1 MIIILLEFFY
11 YEAYCCLTRL
21 YFTPKKIGLY
31 ALSSF
36 ASSCEGALALVMTD
50 VTLLETWF
58 SLLSSG
64 KIEIL
69 TAALHS
75 IARVLD
81 TKSNSLEVG
90 QGSSESKASSTT
102 ADGDVTSSVDLAA
115 LKKKIVSEIGKT
127 KGVSAVTFLMKTARQ
142 PVNERKLAVYAT
154 MTALCR
160 QQPGGWG
167 LMAMYSTQG
176 FREFIEDRDTEH
188 TKEGKEAKFRSAIF
202 EAPLSP

>member
-1 MIIILLEFFY
+1 MIIFIS
-11 YEAYCCLTRL
+11 
-21 YFTPKKIGLY
+21 YFSVVSQLGLY

-36 ASSCEGALALVMTD
+36 ASSCEEALVIVMD
-50 VTLLETWF
+50 DDRLLESWF

-75 IARVLD
+75 VARVID
-81 TKSNSLEVG
+81 MESIPSESSH
-90 QGSSESKASSTT
+90 GSSETKASSTT
-102 ADGDVTSSVDLAA
+102 LEASVSVPSPASLAV
-115 LKKKIVSEIGKT
+115 LKKKVVSEISKAR
-127 KGVSAVTFLMKTARQ
+127 GVSTVAFLMKIARQ

-167 LMAMYSTQG
+167 LMAMYSTPG

-188 TKEGKEAKFRSAIF
+188 TKEGKEAKFR
-202 EAPLSP
+202 